1 MGENLD
7 RTIDVKSE
15 MKDEFTSNYN
25 NIDSDMS
32 SCKIHVSNPIVKK
45 YAGDVISI
53 INNGNTDITGDINT
67 ATTLVQSIGDIEETD
82 KTIEDDTLNLTK
94 GIPTSKLKDADESF
108 FQPPENI
115 VKGKD
120 GKNYYVFQ
128 DGDNTYKYNI
138 QDKKFYVN
146 DKEFGGIIHICI
158 PEGVSDY
165 SKLNTITMLNG
176 KEKNGQSEHNAT
188 VQNRAE
194 TFEGNSIV
202 ISFENGDMTFNPS
215 NGNADNVAAITK
227 LVNHA
232 ANTDLSKC
240 QNIITGGSRLGA
252 KSLRIAAQTGDI
264 YQTVV
269 CVNNAILVNGENSP
283 GSGKESFASLEELQ
297 GLNGKN
303 IYFISTRNDSNI
315 YKDRYHNQGIDRT
328 NIPNAYLYTGIE
340 LAIENCPDSQI
351 YLVENTGREEF
362 KELTGPNFHYR
373 PDWWSVITN
382 DSENKYDEHLYYKNI
397 LRDICS
403 NNFGGYNEYTA
414 NFVNK

>member
-1 MGENLD
+1 MGENLN
-7 RTIDVKSE
+7 RTIEVESE
-15 MKDEFTSNYN
+15 MKPKYTSKYN

-32 SCKIHVSNPIVKK
+32 SCKINVSNPIVKK
-45 YAGDVISI
+45 YADDIISI
-53 INNGNTDITGDINT
+53 INKGNTNITGDINT
-67 ATTLVQSIGDIEETD
+67 ATTLLQSINNIEETD
-82 KTIEDDTLNLTK
+82 LTIEDDTLNLTK

-128 DGDNTYKYNI
+128 DGDNTYRYNI
-138 QDKKFYVN
+138 KDKKFYVN
-146 DKEFGGIIHICI
+146 DSGDSYAGNVYICI

-176 KEKNGQSEHNAT
+176 PEKNGQSEHSKTAKG
-188 VQNRAE
+188 A
-194 TFEGNSIV
+194 EGNSIV
-202 ISFENGDMTFNPS
+202 ISL
-215 NGNADNVAAITK
+215 GNADKDVSPETDNAEIIAAITK
-227 LVNHA
+227 MVNHA

-252 KSLRIAAQTGDI
+252 NSLRIAAQTGDL
-264 YQTVV
+264 YQTVI
-269 CVNNAILVNGENSP
+269 CVNNAVIVNGENYDSR
-283 GSGKESFASLEELQ
+283 KYQDKVCFANLEELQ

-303 IYFISTRNDSNI
+303 IYFISTRGDGNI
-315 YKDRYHNQGIDRT
+315 NHKMGNTLT

-340 LAIENCPDSQI
+340 LAIKNCPDSQI
-351 YLVENTGREEF
+351 YLVENTGKEEF

-373 PDWWSVITN
+373 PDLWKVFTN
-382 DSENKYDEHLYYKNI
+382 DYENKYDHHSYYKNI

-403 NNFGGYNEYTA
+403 TFGGL
-414 NFVNK
+414 K

>member
-1 MGENLD
+1 MVKDMGENLN
-7 RTIDVKSE
+7 RTIEVESE
-15 MKDEFTSNYN
+15 MKPKYTSKYN

-32 SCKIHVSNPIVKK
+32 SCKINVSNPIVKK
-45 YAGDVISI
+45 YADDIISI
-53 INNGNTDITGDINT
+53 INKGNTDITGDINT
-67 ATTLVQSIGDIEETD
+67 ATTLLQSINNIEETD
-82 KTIEDDTLNLTK
+82 LTIEDNTLNLTK
-94 GIPTSKLKDADESF
+94 GIPTSTLKDADESF

-138 QDKKFYVN
+138 KDKKFYVN

-176 KEKNGQSEHNAT
+176 KEKNKPSEHGET
-188 VQNRAE
+188 AE
-194 TFEGNSIV
+194 DADGNSIV

-215 NGNADNVAAITK
+215 NGNADNVAAVTK

-252 KSLRIAAQTGDI
+252 KSLRIAAQTGDV
-264 YQTVV
+264 YQTVI
-269 CVNNAILVNGENSP
+269 CVNNAAIVKGVT
-283 GSGKESFASLEELQ
+283 GRGYVKETFMNFEELQ

-303 IYFISTRNDSNI
+303 IYFVSTKKDDNIDSYWIKNSDKEMAGSNDI
-315 YKDRYHNQGIDRT
+315 TKCYV
-328 NIPNAYLYTGIE
+328 YTGIE
-340 LAIENCPDSQI
+340 LLTEYCPDSQI
-351 YLVENTGREEF
+351 CFISNYDNPVFADIEA
-362 KELTGPNFHYR
+362 PNYMYR
-373 PDWWSVITN
+373 PDLWKVFTN
-382 DSENKYDEHLYYKNI
+382 DSENKYDQHHYYKNI
-397 LRDICS
+397 LRDFCATI
-403 NNFGGYNEYTA
+403 GGL
-414 NFVNK
+414 K